1 MFLFIKF
8 MKYNHFFFLN
18 SFLKNNNSMT
28 KSPERVHDVSCSS
41 EQIQKQ
47 NVVSGVDWSLELFVC
62 KHPLSFLPIRLRKL
76 TGHQAAL
83 LIATNVTEW
92 FVWKYIAANFM
103 TKYNGYFKS
112 FKRKVSK
119 KTPTFGP
126 TSKYAESLEFQH
138 HQCMIIVLSFL
149 N

>member
-1 MFLFIKF
+1 MELF
-8 MKYNHFFFLN
+8 
-18 SFLKNNNSMT
+18 
-28 KSPERVHDVSCSS
+28 E
-41 EQIQKQ
+41 
-47 NVVSGVDWSLELFVC
+47 ELFVC
-62 KHPLSFLPIRLRKL
+62 KHPLFFLPIRLLKFNWTL
-76 TGHQAAL
+76 GCF
-83 LIATNVTEW
+83 ATNITEW

-126 TSKYAESLEFQH
+126 TSKYAESLEFQQ
-138 HQCMIIVLSFL
+138 HQCVILVPSFL